1 MNNEELLVSILENYK
16 EDKRP
21 YVTKNHILHNHNINS
36 ENYNFIMNS
45 LKERGFFKI
54 KKPFFPDISNKN
66 ESNKLVFNV
75 QNRLKKLT
83 TTDLKDYPENDPNLM
98 YFTADVYKPD
108 EIQPVVKK
116 RKVSLSDLSELEVNN
131 ERNKIIQ
138 KFIEKRDN
146 SLEKSG

>member
-21 YVTKNHILHNHNINS
+21 YITKNHILHNHNINS

-75 QNRLKKLT
+75 ENRLKKLT
-83 TTDLKDYPENDPNLM
+83 TTGLKDYPENNPNLI
-98 YFTADVYKPD
+98 YFNEDVYKPD

-116 RKVSLSDLSELEVNN
+116 RKVYLSDLSELEINN